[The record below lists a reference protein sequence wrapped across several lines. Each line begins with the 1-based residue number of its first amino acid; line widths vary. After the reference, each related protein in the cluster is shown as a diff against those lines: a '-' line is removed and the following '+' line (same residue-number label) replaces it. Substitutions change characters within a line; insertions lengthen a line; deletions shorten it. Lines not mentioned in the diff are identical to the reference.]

1 MCTCE
6 RVGGRRE
13 ADAGVAYHGL
23 SQFKFKITGLKF
35 VTVEKPNWPLTT
47 WTLTGNLRR
56 EASSHSP
63 RGMYKMVW
71 KNIWKSL
78 KLDRSWLLKS
88 ESRNGWRKGAA
99 AEQAGASLGSVETG
113 GGSGA
118 DRLVS
123 LLLLSVCWIL
133 LLLFLLFICLFA
145 LFSLRL
151 QSRFLWICCGKRQT
165 KIHLAAPWLSH
176 PNQVNELQEAPQ
188 RKAKTT

>member
-71 KNIWKSL
+71 KNI
-78 KLDRSWLLKS
+78 
-88 ESRNGWRKGAA
+88 
-99 AEQAGASLGSVETG
+99 
-113 GGSGA
+113 
-118 DRLVS
+118 
-123 LLLLSVCWIL
+123 
-133 LLLFLLFICLFA
+133 
-145 LFSLRL
+145 
-151 QSRFLWICCGKRQT
+151 
-165 KIHLAAPWLSH
+165 
-176 PNQVNELQEAPQ
+176 
-188 RKAKTT
+188 